1 VRDGGGD
8 SMFRYLLVVLGLTT
22 AAAFAASPDLRE
34 AAMAQLRSIAEPLFE
49 RGAATEPRFDAF
61 YTEMVEALPPQE
73 RAENALELAINRRDG
88 AAEYVMKN
96 AQAWRGQFKSTPK
109 LRTLINTSADAPL
122 IETRMAGFEIYLAQ
136 YGLEKSPAE
145 VDRMLQQ
152 MAANPKE
159 SSAWAL
165 WNIGVLGARGVDR
178 ERGFREL
185 LSALNAG
192 DQVLRGAAL
201 EALSKFGGAE
211 IVPPLLDIA
220 TREPDPALR
229 ERAFCALAQS
239 GTLLVAERY
248 EAVPGLLAIVED
260 AQADKQSVL
269 WAYQA
274 LREITDS
281 YGEPNDAAK
290 WRDRLEQA
298 GLL

>member
-1 VRDGGGD
+1 MIR
-8 SMFRYLLVVLGLTT
+8 FLLILLSLTT
-22 AAAFAASPDLRE
+22 AAAFAASPDLRA

-49 RGAATEPRFDAF
+49 HGAATEPRFDAF

-73 RAENALELAINRRDG
+73 KAEQSLELAINRRDG
-88 AAEYVMKN
+88 AAEYVMQN

-122 IETRMAGFEIYLAQ
+122 IEIRMAGFEIYLAQ

-152 MAANPKE
+152 MAANPSK

-178 ERGFREL
+178 ERVFREL
-185 LSALNAG
+185 LSALNSG
-192 DQVLRGAAL
+192 DQPLRRSAL
-201 EALSKFGGAE
+201 EALAKFGGAE
-211 IVPPLLDIA
+211 IVPPLLEIA
-220 TREPDPALR
+220 SHEPDPVLR

-248 EAVPGLLAIVED
+248 EAVPGLFAIVED
-260 AQADKQSVL
+260 VQSDKQSVL

-290 WRDRLEQA
+290 WRDRLQQA